1 MWLTVNKKKKNRSLR
16 MNHKVTNEKTGTFVK
31 INSILTKLKTFSS
44 ELFDEI
50 SGQVKLIL
58 SIAIDDKL

>member
-1 MWLTVNKKKKNRSLR
+1 

-31 INSILTKLKTFSS
+31 INSISTKLKTFSS

-50 SGQVKLIL
+50 SGQVKSVL
-58 SIAIDDKL
+58 SLGIDDKL